1 MPLISKVAGIAFD
14 TRVFLFL
21 IHWRPIMAWWVNHT
35 IEILPNATVRVKNS
49 QRSLSLKSP
58 CCFLWTT
65 IASIG
70 QREKF
75 DTGTWINALLEVELI
90 TYWFVFLGSAALC
103 ISISFKQRKRLI
115 LFSNFIPTVFFI
127 QLRAFPGSHHRNF
140 CVGWTENIWL
150 KMHPK
155 TFELMPKRFNKEA
168 VCGLFL
174 WYMYMRD

>member
-14 TRVFLFL
+14 TRLFLFL
-21 IHWRPIMAWWVNHT
+21 IHWRPIMAWRVNHT

-58 CCFLWTT
+58 CCFLCTT

-103 ISISFKQRKRLI
+103 KHKLQTEKEV
-115 LFSNFIPTVFFI
+115 NFIQQFHSNRLFI

-174 WYMYMRD
+174 WYVYMRD